1 MPDDIDRAFISLQ
14 HSLSN
19 VATLNNICL
28 GIRDNGAE
36 LLAAWRTTLEDTKT
50 LIDAVLRVLP
60 LALLLVLPSCL
71 FDINRTMQEWAK
83 PTTSFEQPPAWD
95 CDKTVKISGKRGI
108 EECTICRNTTTDV
121 QAVTVNKERIGVH
134 PGQAVYLCPWTVVLD
149 GRAL

>member
-19 VATLNNICL
+19 VATVNNRHL
-28 GIRDNGAE
+28 GMRDKAAE
-36 LLAAWRTTLEDTKT
+36 RLAALRTTWEDTT
-50 LIDAVLRVLP
+50 TVIDAVLRVLP
-60 LALLLVLPSCL
+60 LALLLGLPSCI
-71 FDINRTMQEWAK
+71 FDVNKAMQEWAK

-95 CDKTVKISGKRGI
+95 CDKTVKISGKRGM
-108 EECTICRNTTTDV
+108 EECTICRNATTDV

>member
-1 MPDDIDRAFISLQ
+1 LRTFVRFPR
-14 HSLSN
+14 
-19 VATLNNICL
+19 TLK
-28 GIRDNGAE
+28 DA
-36 LLAAWRTTLEDTKT
+36 KT